1 MYAKPVP
8 HREIK
13 ARITED
19 EGLVQDIITTVE
31 SVDTGYS
38 IPFTQKNIDKLLK
51 YTDGNTAFSI
61 QKMDYK
67 SGQRSTI
74 RSLNDWRN
82 GKVEELLRFGYIAT
96 EYEKQ
101 ILEDEK
107 QGKFT
112 HMGYLLQV
120 LQRFTNS

>member
-1 MYAKPVP
+1 
-8 HREIK
+8 
-13 ARITED
+13 
-19 EGLVQDIITTVE
+19 
-31 SVDTGYS
+31 
-38 IPFTQKNIDKLLK
+38 
-51 YTDGNTAFSI
+51 
-61 QKMDYK
+61 MDYK